1 MNCKSKLQIKGE
13 TITVLFKFS
22 ANFPVPHFIKN
33 KSLSTRHNR
42 ATCSTVHEVRF
53 SRIAAWKQQQ
63 LYNTRQSPVNWRK
76 YVMIRMVRVLRA
88 KIEPQSGSKLSHTHA
103 PEPARSTTTATC
115 GGGGGGGGGAT
126 MDCHGCTP
134 CTPCTPGLLP
144 RERPLS
150 SQWCLQPR
158 RLGDGL
164 KASANASASACCAT
178 GQCNNLRAAHRHLD
192 STWHN
197 HNRQNQTKKKHQIK
211 EKKHQIKIACHE
223 LWTGCQVEN
232 LTVGRTQPF
241 QVKARQQKH
250 TRALGHQ

>member
-115 GGGGGGGGGAT
+115 GY
-126 MDCHGCTP
+126 HGLPWMHAMHAMHAWLAAKRTP
-134 CTPCTPGLLP
+134 SIKPMM
-144 RERPLS
+144 S
-150 SQWCLQPR
+150 
-158 RLGDGL
+158 
-164 KASANASASACCAT
+164 SASA
-178 GQCNNLRAAHRHLD
+178 
-192 STWHN
+192 
-197 HNRQNQTKKKHQIK
+197 
-211 EKKHQIKIACHE
+211 
-223 LWTGCQVEN
+223 
-232 LTVGRTQPF
+232 
-241 QVKARQQKH
+241 
-250 TRALGHQ
+250 TRRWAESIG

>member
-33 KSLSTRHNR
+33 ESLSTRHHR

-103 PEPARSTTTATC
+103 PEPGRSRNHDSD
-115 GGGGGGGGGAT
+115 
-126 MDCHGCTP
+126 MRLLDCHGCTP

-164 KASANASASACCAT
+164 RKHRRMPRLVPVVQLGSAIT
-178 GQCNNLRAAHRHLD
+178 
-192 STWHN
+192 
-197 HNRQNQTKKKHQIK
+197 
-211 EKKHQIKIACHE
+211 
-223 LWTGCQVEN
+223 
-232 LTVGRTQPF
+232 
-241 QVKARQQKH
+241 
-250 TRALGHQ
+250 